1 MSKNEKKV
9 TWTAKTRRGM
19 RAIMEA
25 GYAAAFA
32 ASNSKAEKEEVENAK
47 KWLEQETEGEEP

>member
-1 MSKNEKKV
+1 MSKDKKV

-25 GYAAAFA
+25 GYAAAHA